1 MNGKDLTERV
11 YKAFKKD
18 LMLGYIPSGELFSEQ
33 MLAERYNCSRTPAR
47 EAAGRLVADGFLNK
61 YPSKGYIVNLP
72 TRQEMKEMRFCR
84 WILESEALQLVLHCS
99 YKEDLKDMYELMDA
113 LEKQEESKAFL
124 EMIFHFEL
132 ANLSGNRTLAQMIK
146 LLNEKMVRGETQA
159 PESTYTYEFLKE
171 PQKNPVMHTVYSAEN
186 HRQII
191 SALLDGS
198 LKDARRALWQDIYP
212 ESKWVEGN

>member
-18 LMLGYIPSGELFSEQ
+18 LMLGHIPSGELFSEQ
-33 MLAERYNCSRTPAR
+33 MLAERYSCSRTPAR

-84 WILESEALQLVLHCS
+84 WLLESKALNLVIHYAYKEDIKDLLHLVAAMERQDESEAF
-99 YKEDLKDMYELMDA
+99 M
-113 LEKQEESKAFL
+113 
-124 EMIFHFEL
+124 EMIFHYEL
-132 ANLSGNRTLAQMIK
+132 ANLSGNHTLAKMIK

-159 PESTYTYEFLKE
+159 PESAYAYEFLE
-171 PQKNPVMHTVYSAEN
+171 ESPQNTVIHAAYSAEN
-186 HRQII
+186 HKEII
-191 SALLDGS
+191 NALLNES
-198 LKDARRALWQDIYP
+198 IKDAHQALWKDIYP
-212 ESKWVEGN
+212 ETKWGGTD